1 MSDACPAAL
10 AAAPVAAPAGFLPCV
25 LDEAF
30 LHHVGPLHQRPGQE
44 GHHVIA
50 FRAAPVHLNRF
61 GVVHGGMLASL
72 ADVAIGM
79 NAARV
84 AAGVD
89 DAVTLT
95 LTVDYIEG
103 ACAGQWIEAHT
114 VLRKRAGRVRF
125 GDCDVLADGR
135 LVARGHATF
144 YVRKPAAR
152 GE

>member
-1 MSDACPAAL
+1 MSAGTPQRAGDPPEGFVPSTL
-10 AAAPVAAPAGFLPCV
+10 DEGFLNH
-25 LDEAF
+25 L
-30 LHHVGPLHQRPGQE
+30 GPLYQRQARD

-50 FRAAPVHLNRF
+50 FRATQMHLNRF

-84 AAGVD
+84 SDVVEHS
-89 DAVTLT
+89 VTLT
-95 LTVDYIEG
+95 LSVDYIDG
-103 ACAGQWIEAHT
+103 AQAGEWIEAHT

-135 LVARGHATF
+135 LVGRGHATF
-144 YVRKPAAR
+144 YVRKT
-152 GE
+152 GV